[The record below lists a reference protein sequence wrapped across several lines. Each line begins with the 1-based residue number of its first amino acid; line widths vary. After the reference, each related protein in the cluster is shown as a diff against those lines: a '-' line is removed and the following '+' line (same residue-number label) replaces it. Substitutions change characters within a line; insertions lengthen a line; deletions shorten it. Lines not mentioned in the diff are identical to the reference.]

1 MVTSECFISCISVLM
16 IAPNLTLVHILPPA
30 IEQFPS
36 RGQLQHVWKF
46 IGTKESVCIRE
57 EFNSHRI
64 IGKSWNTNMAV
75 VSLFWNNNMA
85 AMTSCENA
93 PQFDGTVPH
102 YSSIEHITLPC
113 NKIIYHNLPYL
124 FSNSV
129 SPNFYIKTQHCSF
142 KSHVLLRSYRHI
154 PCSSAS
160 TVFDAIAVKIG
171 PTAPL
176 RKPNAGTTE

>member
-30 IEQFPS
+30 MEHFPS
-36 RGQLQHVWKF
+36 RGQLQHLCKF

-57 EFNSHRI
+57 EFSSHRI

-85 AMTSCENA
+85 AMRSCENA
-93 PQFDGTVPH
+93 LQFDGSVPH
-102 YSSIEHITLPC
+102 YSSIEHVAMQQ
-113 NKIIYHNLPYL
+113 NNLLQPSIL
-124 FSNSV
+124 VSNSV

-142 KSHVLLRSYRHI
+142 KSHVLLRSYRHV

>member
-1 MVTSECFISCISVLM
+1 MVTSECVISCISVLM

-30 IEQFPS
+30 IEHFPS

-75 VSLFWNNNMA
+75 VSLFWNTNMA

-93 PQFDGTVPH
+93 LQFDGSVPH

-113 NKIIYHNLPYL
+113 NKIIYYNLPYL
-124 FSNSV
+124 FSNSMP
-129 SPNFYIKTQHCSF
+129 PNFYIKTYQYCSF
-142 KSHVLLRSYRHI
+142 KSPR
-154 PCSSAS
+154 
-160 TVFDAIAVKIG
+160 AIAILQAH
-171 PTAPL
+171 TL
-176 RKPNAGTTE
+176 FISFDCL